1 MSRKTVK
8 VTVPINKPDE
18 FSKLI
23 KTIVAQHTE
32 EGSKSPL
39 KSHRSVNMSTFKT
52 LSIKAEGLRSKAE
65 QLRHRS
71 EKLMEQSR
79 VIYGNAKGQ
88 TISTPYT
95 LYNMVDDIKDTLLL
109 AYKGNEES
117 LGEWGFDVSV
127 GSAKSPGA
135 KGKPGK

>member
-8 VTVPINKPDE
+8 VTVPVSKPDE
-18 FSKLI
+18 FGKLLKNI
-23 KTIVAQHTE
+23 IAQHAE

-39 KSHRSVNMSTFKT
+39 KSHRSVNMTTFKS
-52 LSIKAEGLRSKAE
+52 LSVKAEDLRSKAE

-79 VIYGNAKGQ
+79 SIYGFGKGQ

-109 AYKGNEES
+109 AYKGNEEG

-127 GSAKSPGA
+127 GAAKSPG
-135 KGKPGK
+135 KSGKPGK

>member
-8 VTVPINKPDE
+8 VTVPISKPDE
-18 FSKLI
+18 FTKLL
-23 KTIVAQHTE
+23 KNIVKQHAK

-39 KSHRSVNMSTFKT
+39 KSQKNINMTTFKA
-52 LSIKAEGLRSKAE
+52 SAIKAEDLRDKAE
-65 QLRHRS
+65 KLRHES

-79 VIYGNAKGQ
+79 TLYGFAKGQ
-88 TISTPYT
+88 TISTPGT

-109 AYKGNEES
+109 AYKGNEEG

-127 GSAKSPGA
+127 GSAKSPSG
-135 KGKPGK
+135 KGKVGK